1 MAWNGRQLASAVN
14 GTNSISYSYD
24 ENGIRTQKTVNGIA
38 TNYNYHGSALISQV
52 TGNDTLLFS
61 YDASGNVAAVNYN
74 GMYYYYVR
82 NGQNDVIR
90 LIDGDNNTVVEYAYD
105 SWGRQISC
113 TGSLASTLGTQNPFW
128 YRGYVYDEEMELYY
142 LQTRYYDAEVG
153 RFISADMYMSTG
165 QGALGH
171 NMYAYCGS
179 NPISNIDPNGA
190 WTLGISLSA
199 NLTFILGVSVGVG
212 IYIDDDWN
220 FDIQWSYAVPGVDD
234 TFSTGIADIGG
245 GVALQYTNRDTVYDL
260 YGLAS
265 YIGASGGPLWYVG
278 GDVISFLDAN
288 NAYSEIDG
296 FQIVGGVGFGFDTHI
311 TQANTKKIDLKGL
324 RKKEIKRTPSSNR
337 VSINVK

>member
-1 MAWNGRQLASAVN
+1 M
-14 GTNSISYSYD
+14 
-24 ENGIRTQKTVNGIA
+24 QK
-38 TNYNYHGSALISQV
+38 
-52 TGNDTLLFS
+52 
-61 YDASGNVAAVNYN
+61 
-74 GMYYYYVR
+74 R
-82 NGQNDVIR
+82 ER
-90 LIDGDNNTVVEYAYD
+90 VV
-105 SWGRQISC
+105 
-113 TGSLASTLGTQNPFW
+113 
-128 YRGYVYDEEMELYY
+128 
-142 LQTRYYDAEVG
+142 
-153 RFISADMYMSTG
+153 SADMRFGRVASTSG
-165 QGALGH
+165 VRTHRKKERFSPASELLILLLGNPHTPFVSNLKILPELFAKSLAFIRFDDH
-171 NMYAYCGS
+171 NY
-179 NPISNIDPNGA
+179 NN
-190 WTLGISLSA
+190 
-199 NLTFILGVSVGVG
+199 
-212 IYIDDDWN
+212 
-220 FDIQWSYAVPGVDD
+220 